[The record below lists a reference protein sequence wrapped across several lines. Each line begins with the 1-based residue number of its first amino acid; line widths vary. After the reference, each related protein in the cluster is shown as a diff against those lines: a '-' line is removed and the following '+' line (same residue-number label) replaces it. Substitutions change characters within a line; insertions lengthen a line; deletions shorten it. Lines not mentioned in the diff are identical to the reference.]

1 VPLAALLCGKLVAA
15 REILGV
21 AWRGGWRWLLVIGGL
36 GAVFVLLMRAQLPE
50 SPRWLESR
58 GRHAEAAGVVRS
70 VASKVYGRP
79 AELTLVSPPLALGE
93 DEARTWRDV
102 LGTAFRDYR
111 KRTVMLFVFQV
122 QYCRPWPI
130 TYSAPWHRWC
140 W

>member
-21 AWRGGWRWLLVIGGL
+21 AWRRWLLVIGGL

-58 GRHAEAAGVVRS
+58 GRHAEAADVVRS

-122 QYCRPWPI
+122 LQTWPI
-130 TYSAPWHRWC
+130 TDSAPWHRWC